1 MRVVG
6 MLAFAIL
13 LGGADPNEVKA
24 QPASDDGE
32 LLPDTPMAPLPDLG
46 LDWPDPDAPP
56 QVEVDGDL
64 SDLDTADPALADAPA
79 ALPAIS
85 NYRVAVEGVAGAGLG
100 DALSAFR
107 SFSALQQNDDDATN
121 AAQIDR
127 RAIEDRRLLEN
138 ILVSHGYYDATVE
151 YDISAARN
159 GGDHILVQ
167 LRANPGARYTFE
179 DVRLTGIAPEHEAE
193 IRGRLKLKPGD
204 PVDAAD
210 VLAAHAAF
218 VLALPAAGYAFAE
231 VAPPDIVVDRSSQR
245 ATLTLAVKTGAKAVF
260 GDIRIE
266 GRRIFGPRHVG
277 LIARFEPGDA
287 YDPADLDDL
296 RRALIATGL
305 VASVNLRQIPSG
317 TTADGR
323 TIVDIGV
330 GLEKA
335 PAKTIAGSIGYGTG
349 EGARAEISWQ
359 HRNLLKPEGAVTFRA
374 VAGTREQL
382 LAADIKRS
390 NWLRRD
396 QVLLGRVAAQHQN
409 LDAYDART
417 VTVAGSVERQT
428 NIIWQKKWTYSL
440 GLELLASSERDTDV
454 SLDVSRRRTFFIGAV
469 PGRLAYDGSDDLL
482 DPRRGFRLS
491 ARLSPEVSL
500 QGSAFT
506 YARAQIDA
514 SAYLPLGS
522 EKYVLAGR
530 VRAGSI
536 IGAAR
541 DRIAPSRRFYAG
553 GGGSVRGF
561 GYQRIGPVDSSNDP
575 IGGRSLAEA
584 AIEARIRFG
593 NFGIVPF
600 LDAGQLYTGTYP
612 TFSGMRFGTGVGVR
626 YYSSFGPIRVDVGTP
641 LDRQSGESRVAL
653 YVSLGQ
659 AF

>member
-1 MRVVG
+1 M
-6 MLAFAIL
+6 L
-13 LGGADPNEVKA
+13 LGGVGPEGAKA
-24 QPASDDGE
+24 QPAADDTA
-32 LLPDTPMAPLPDLG
+32 LLPDTPMAPLPDIG

-56 QVEVDGDL
+56 AVDATDGLADL
-64 SDLDTADPALADAPA
+64 ATPDASADTAGDAPV
-79 ALPAIS
+79 ALSVAS
-85 NYRVAVEGVAGAGLG
+85 DYRITVEGVEGPGLENAPG
-100 DALSAFR
+100 EFRSLSALYR
-107 SFSALQQNDDDATN
+107 SGGEAAN

-127 RAIEDRRLLEN
+127 RAIEDRRLLET
-138 ILVSHGYYDATVE
+138 ILTSHGYYDANVE
-151 YDISAARN
+151 YDIVAARN
-159 GGDHILVQ
+159 GGNHVTVRI
-167 LRANPGARYTFE
+167 RALPGTRYTFE
-179 DVRLTGIAPEHEAE
+179 DIRLTGIAPEHQAA
-193 IRGRLKLKPGD
+193 IAARLAIKPGD
-204 PVDAAD
+204 PVDAAR
-210 VLAAHAAF
+210 VLAANTAF
-218 VLALPAAGYAFAE
+218 ALALPAAGYAFAKVE
-231 VAPPDIVVDRSSQR
+231 EPDIVVDRSTQR
-245 ATLTLAVKTGAKAVF
+245 ASLTLGVETGPRAVF

-277 LIARFEPGDA
+277 LIARFDAGDD
-287 YDPADLDDL
+287 YDPAELDDL

-305 VASVNLRQIPSG
+305 VASVNLHPIPAG
-317 TTADGR
+317 TAEDGR
-323 TIVDIGV
+323 AIVDIGV
-330 GLEKA
+330 SMERA
-335 PAKTIAGSIGYGTG
+335 PVKTIAGTVGYGTG

-374 VAGTREQL
+374 IGGTREQM
-382 LAADIKRS
+382 LAADVKRS

-428 NIIWQKKWTYSL
+428 NIIWQKKWVYSL

-454 SLDVSRRRTFFIGAV
+454 SQDLSRRRTFFIGAA

-482 DPRRGFRLS
+482 DPKQGFRLS
-491 ARLSPEVSL
+491 ARVSPEVSL

-506 YARAQIDA
+506 YARAQVDA

-536 IGAAR
+536 IGAPR

-561 GYQRIGPVDSSNDP
+561 GYQRIGPVDSANDP
-575 IGGRSLAEA
+575 IGGRSVAEA

-593 NFGIVPF
+593 NFGVVPF
-600 LDAGQLYTGTYP
+600 LDAGQLYTSTYP
-612 TFSGMRFGTGVGVR
+612 TFSGMRFGTGLGVR

-641 LDRQSGESRVAL
+641 LDRQPGESRIAV

>member
-1 MRVVG
+1 
-6 MLAFAIL
+6 MLAFAVL
-13 LGGADPNEVKA
+13 LGGVTPAQANA
-24 QPASDDGE
+24 QPAQGDGQ
-32 LLPDTPMAPLPDLG
+32 LLPDSPMAPLPDMG
-46 LDWPDPDAPP
+46 LDWPDPDA
-56 QVEVDGDL
+56 
-64 SDLDTADPALADAPA
+64 ADPVETEAGGTASPADLPQSSPRQASA
-79 ALPAIS
+79 ALPEAR
-85 NYRVAVEGVAGAGLG
+85 NYRVNVEGLEGAGLEG
-100 DALSAFR
+100 ALGEFNALSALDR
-107 SFSALQQNDDDATN
+107 NRDDTTN

-127 RAIEDRRLLEN
+127 RAVEDRRLLES
-138 ILVSHGYYDATVE
+138 ILVSHGYYDARVE
-151 YDISAARN
+151 YDISATRN
-159 GGDHILVQ
+159 GGNHILVQ
-167 LRANPGARYTFE
+167 IRVSPGTRYRFSE
-179 DVRLTGIAPEHEAE
+179 IRLTGIAPEQQDA
-193 IRGRLKLKPGD
+193 IRSRLTLQPGD
-204 PVDAAD
+204 PVDAGS
-210 VLAAHAAF
+210 VLAANTAF
-218 VLALPAAGYAFAE
+218 TLALPAAGYAFAE
-231 VAPPDIVVDRSSQR
+231 VAPPDIVVDRSAQN
-245 ATLTLAVKTGAKAVF
+245 ATLTLAVKTGPKAVF

-277 LIARFEPGDA
+277 LISRFEPGDD

-305 VASVNLRQIPSG
+305 IASVNLRQIPAG
-317 TTADGR
+317 TTPDGR

-330 GLEKA
+330 TMERA
-335 PAKTIAGSIGYGTG
+335 PVRTIAGSVGYGTG

-359 HRNLLKPEGAVTFRA
+359 HRNLLKPEGAVTFRGI
-374 VAGTREQL
+374 AGTREQL
-382 LAADIKRS
+382 LAADVKRS

-409 LDAYDART
+409 LNAYDART
-417 VTVAGSVERQT
+417 LTVAASLERQT

-440 GLELLASSERDTDV
+440 GVELIASSERDTDV
-454 SLDVSRRRTFFIGAV
+454 SRDVSRRRTFFISAI

-482 DPRRGFRLS
+482 DPKRGFRLS

-506 YARAQIDA
+506 YARAQVDA

-561 GYQRIGPVDSSNDP
+561 GYQRIGPVDADNDP

-600 LDAGQLYTGTYP
+600 LDAGQLYTSTYP
-612 TFSGMRFGTGVGVR
+612 TFSGMRFGTGIGVR
-626 YYSSFGPIRVDVGTP
+626 YYSSFGPIRVDLGTP
-641 LDRQSGESRVAL
+641 LDRQRGESRVAV